1 MRKTAIKKNRKR
13 DAFLAARNT
22 PHSIKHVYTKEGKL
36 IALNTSKHALLMKE
50 YKNLE
55 HSEEMIRDF
64 VNTVKKLENK
74 ENIGEPIIIKAP
86 EVEVANNG

>member
-22 PHSIKHVYTKEGKL
+22 PNAIKHVYTKEGKL

-50 YKNLE
+50 YRNLE
-55 HSEEMIRDF
+55 HSEEMVRDF
-64 VNTVKKLENK
+64 INTVKKLENK
-74 ENIGEPIIIKAP
+74 KNVEENIGEPIILKP
-86 EVEVANNG
+86 TEVV